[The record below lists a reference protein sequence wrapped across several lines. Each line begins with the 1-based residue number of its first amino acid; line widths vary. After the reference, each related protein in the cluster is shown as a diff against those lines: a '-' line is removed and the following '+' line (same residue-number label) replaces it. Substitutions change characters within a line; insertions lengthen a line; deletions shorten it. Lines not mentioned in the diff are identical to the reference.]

1 MAPSAWVGA
10 FDNPNDWG
18 QSYLGSFYSSAISH
32 STEHTFASTKKGF
45 NDSMASW
52 GMNRI
57 INQNCGSTWINTFKE
72 IGNYYSQTNQLE
84 SLQLVTW
91 NDYEE
96 GTEIETGIDNC
107 MTVSQPKVQGST
119 LSWSTVASE
128 STASLD
134 TIDHFT
140 VYATTDGSDLNWS
153 PTTSPTLRPLP
164 TSLSTTFR
172 AVRSTT

>member
-1 MAPSAWVGA
+1 MAAW
-10 FDNPNDWG
+10 
-18 QSYLGSFYSSAISH
+18 S
-32 STEHTFASTKKGF
+32 
-45 NDSMASW
+45 
-52 GMNRI
+52 MNRI

-119 LSWSTVASE
+119 LSWSTVAS
-128 STASLD
+128 SSLASVD

-140 VYATTDGSDLNWS
+140 VYATTDGNDLTLVADNIPNSATSTDLSGYNLPSGAKYYVKAVGVSSIVNQMSPISD
-153 PTTSPTLRPLP
+153 
-164 TSLSTTFR
+164 
-172 AVRSTT
+172 